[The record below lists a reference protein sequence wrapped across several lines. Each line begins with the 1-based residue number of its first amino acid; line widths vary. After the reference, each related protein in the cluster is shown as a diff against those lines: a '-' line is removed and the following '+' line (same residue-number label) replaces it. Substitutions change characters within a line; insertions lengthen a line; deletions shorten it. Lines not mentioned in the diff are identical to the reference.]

1 MKVLM
6 KKLTIKISRSIVF
19 ASLVCSLL
27 IASSGYAQ
35 DEEDA
40 PRTAE
45 SLGLLN
51 DIVTYGDDGN
61 WTTSVE
67 GNNCRIH
74 GPDAVNYVKY
84 YYINTNEKHWGK
96 RTFKVKVD
104 VREGASAGMIY
115 GLEENPKRYYA
126 IIVNTKNELT
136 VMHRTPDGFQRHM
149 GAKFDHEE
157 EGPVALE
164 VREDG
169 NHIDVFVN
177 GNKIVGF
184 GNDSVGKGGAGIIA
198 VDSGDY
204 VFSDFELMID
214 EELIEP
220 GDMQVVPV
228 DPAEFQ
234 P

>member
-45 SLGLLN
+45 SLGVLN

-84 YYINTNEKHWGK
+84 YYINTNEKHCCLLYTSPSPRDGLLS
-96 RTFKVKVD
+96 RMPS
-104 VREGASAGMIY
+104 SA
-115 GLEENPKRYYA
+115 
-126 IIVNTKNELT
+126 
-136 VMHRTPDGFQRHM
+136 
-149 GAKFDHEE
+149 
-157 EGPVALE
+157 
-164 VREDG
+164 
-169 NHIDVFVN
+169 
-177 GNKIVGF
+177 
-184 GNDSVGKGGAGIIA
+184 
-198 VDSGDY
+198 
-204 VFSDFELMID
+204 
-214 EELIEP
+214 
-220 GDMQVVPV
+220 
-228 DPAEFQ
+228 
-234 P
+234 